1 MIICTIG
8 LGQVA
13 KTLLLRGI
21 TQIQFFLRLRSIAGA
36 TVRTHPI
43 IARIRGPNP
52 FLLDLK

>member
-13 KTLLLRGI
+13 KTLLLRVI
-21 TQIQFFLRLRSIAGA
+21 TQIQFFLRLCSIAGA